1 MCLQRGEGR
10 KDFWCCCVEGREL
23 REKGSYRLRLFFS
36 LIFWLGVK
44 LTRQSILAHFPL
56 LCVCVCLAARVP
68 PMPEEDSLPSSLFSP
83 SVKPTKSVLCFSR
96 PTPESRPPSQLLLLD
111 GEQEWIE
118 PTRCRAKSSRFSP
131 EGGDTQSTSVKS
143 KSYVCERGEEKGEK
157 ERESGRQIK
166 TFHQVC
172 GTWKRSA
179 NGQSG
184 LDFWFS
190 MALMRAASAC
200 VARYLKWP
208 SDKGSDVRDKH
219 VVF

>member
-1 MCLQRGEGR
+1 MVLLCGGERVER
-10 KDFWCCCVEGREL
+10 KGVL
-23 REKGSYRLRLFFS
+23 S
-36 LIFWLGVK
+36 LASFL
-44 LTRQSILAHFPL
+44 LPYFLAWSQADTAVHSSSFPPFVV
-56 LCVCVCLAARVP
+56 CVCVCLAARVP

-184 LDFWFS
+184 LDFWFF

-219 VVF
+219 DVF